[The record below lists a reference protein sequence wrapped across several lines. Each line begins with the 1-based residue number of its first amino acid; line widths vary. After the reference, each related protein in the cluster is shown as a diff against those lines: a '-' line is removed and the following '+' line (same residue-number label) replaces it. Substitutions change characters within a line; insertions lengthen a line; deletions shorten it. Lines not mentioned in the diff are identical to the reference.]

1 MTNKPKSLLYFVIG
15 CLLCLSMPLA
25 GYCQSA
31 YEQLQD
37 AAGQQQGN
45 IPDPGKPVCVG
56 SDCPNA
62 KIESISPKI
71 VNPAVAGML
80 AKKRRM
86 ERILIENIQKYDP
99 WIQKCDETIASSTS
113 IIFKAQKAG
122 NINAEAI
129 ARQALDKAQKAKK
142 SYLEQKQKYERQLRQ
157 VKKTVEDISG
167 SLMNGFVPADMRG
180 VVSKSSGEVSL
191 LRANSG
197 PKATSLTSFNVGFL
211 APGDEFQTG
220 NGGKAEVQILS
231 GRGAITMGGNSKLK
245 VEEDNGDAEVVRTLE
260 GKFHFVVDKA
270 EKFQADLETDM
281 AALKDIL
288 AQISVDSKYTYER
301 LITEIKAKVQ
311 KKLEVKNRGG
321 FTSSIRSTEFVVNE
335 KQDGSCELVVIDGK
349 VEVTE
354 PDGKKSVMV
363 ETGHAVLISSEG
375 KLSGVRQLDTTAII
389 KWWEK

>member
-1 MTNKPKSLLYFVIG
+1 MTNNPKSLLYFVIG
-15 CLLCLSMPLA
+15 CLLYLSMPLA

-31 YEQLQD
+31 YEHLQD
-37 AAGQQQGN
+37 AAGQHEGN
-45 IPDPGKPVCVG
+45 MPDPK
-56 SDCPNA
+56 
-62 KIESISPKI
+62 KSISQKT

-80 AKKRRM
+80 AKKHRL
-86 ERILIENIQKYDP
+86 ERILIENIQKYDQ
-99 WIQKCDETIASSTS
+99 WIQKCDETIASSSS

-142 SYLEQKQKYERQLRQ
+142 NYLEQKQKNEQQLRQ
-157 VKKTVEDISG
+157 VKKAVKDLSG
-167 SLMNGFVPADMRG
+167 SLMNGSVPADMRG

-197 PKATSLTSFNVGFL
+197 PKATSLTKYPVPNLGYL

-220 NGGKAEVQILS
+220 NDGKAEVQIMG
-231 GRGAITMGGNSKLK
+231 GRGVMTMGGNSKIR
-245 VEEDNGDAEVVRTLE
+245 VEKDNGNAEVVRTLE
-260 GKFHFVVDKA
+260 GKFHFIVDKA

-281 AALKDIL
+281 AALKDTL
-288 AQISVDSKYTYER
+288 GQISVDSKETYDR
-301 LITEIKAKVQ
+301 LMKEMKAKVQ

-321 FTSSIRSTEFVVNE
+321 STSSIRGTEFVVNE
-335 KQDGSCELVVIDGK
+335 KQDGSCDLVVIDGK

-354 PDGKKSVMV
+354 PDGGKSVMV
-363 ETGHAVLISSEG
+363 ETGHAVLISSDG

-389 KWWEK
+389 KWWEELP